1 MNWRDIP
8 GCAGYQVSD
17 TGQVRNSRTGRLL
30 KPRRDT
36 DGYLLVDL
44 WIGGKKTVKVH
55 RAVATAFLQENG
67 KQQVNHI
74 NGDRADNC
82 VSNLEWAT
90 PGENIRHSFRQ
101 LGRKSGNERAVIAE
115 KAGSRLTFASV
126 LDAARAGFNRRG
138 IHNCLNGTYNQHK
151 GFQWRYV

>member
-30 KPRRDT
+30 KPRLDT

-44 WIGGKKTVKVH
+44 WVGGKKTVKVH
-55 RAVATAFLQENG
+55 RAVAMAFLQSEG
-67 KQQVNHI
+67 KQ
-74 NGDRADNC
+74 
-82 VSNLEWAT
+82 
-90 PGENIRHSFRQ
+90 Q

-115 KAGSRLTFASV
+115 KAGSRLIFASV

-138 IHNCLNGTYNQHK
+138 IHQCLNGSYSQHK
-151 GFQWRYV
+151 GFQWRYA